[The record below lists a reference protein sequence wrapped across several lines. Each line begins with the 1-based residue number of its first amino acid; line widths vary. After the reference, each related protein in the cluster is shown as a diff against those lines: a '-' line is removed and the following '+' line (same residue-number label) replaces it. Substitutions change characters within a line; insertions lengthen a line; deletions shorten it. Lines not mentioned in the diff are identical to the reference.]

1 MFFVRACSFKAIRC
15 DVRTDGHDAHYEC
28 WTHIGSKKARAA
40 REPPPFLLLR
50 PRPAPTTQRH
60 HRRHIAITTNTASSQ
75 PFFLPTSCLTPTT
88 HLVSPTLSASLPT
101 ATISSDV
108 PPAAHP
114 SSPFPRSLTP
124 RPPFGL
130 FPTAVLLHKN
140 LFTHRA
146 CALASFSSPRSLTPT
161 HHRSTPYPQPS
172 SVHSTYAQLSRATST
187 PSLRLLLC
195 IHVRP
200 VALLI
205 QRARA
210 RFTQLRAPSS
220 LTRAPP
226 APPPPPPP
234 SIRLRS
240 VTRLRF
246 TCNAQRPTH
255 PAIAPVFRV
264 GARVARVVG

>member
-1 MFFVRACSFKAIRC
+1 MYFVRRCSFKAIKC

-28 WTHIGSKKARAA
+28 WAHIGSKKARAA

-75 PFFLPTSCLTPTT
+75 PFSLPTSCLTPTT

-101 ATISSDV
+101 ATNTSDV

-114 SSPFPRSLTP
+114 SSPFPRSLTSP
-124 RPPFGL
+124 TSLWSLPDRRPPSQEFVY
-130 FPTAVLLHKN
+130 P
-140 LFTHRA
+140 
-146 CALASFSSPRSLTPT
+146 PRLRTCFFQLSSLTNT
-161 HHRSTPYPQPS
+161 YPPPLNALPP
-172 SVHSTYAQLSRATST
+172 AQLRPFHLRSIVTRHIYTFF
-187 PSLRLLLC
+187 PS
-195 IHVRP
+195 
-200 VALLI
+200 ALH
-205 QRARA
+205 
-210 RFTQLRAPSS
+210 TAPR